1 MGILQ
6 SLMGKSGYF
15 YRDSSKLQFVL
26 LYIIY
31 IVIYVIYNKRS
42 EFL

>member
-15 YRDSSKLQFVL
+15 YRDSFKLQFVL
-26 LYIIY
+26 LYITRDQ
-31 IVIYVIYNKRS
+31 NFFK
-42 EFL
+42 E

>member
-26 LYIIY
+26 LYITRDQ
-31 IVIYVIYNKRS
+31 NFFK
-42 EFL
+42 E